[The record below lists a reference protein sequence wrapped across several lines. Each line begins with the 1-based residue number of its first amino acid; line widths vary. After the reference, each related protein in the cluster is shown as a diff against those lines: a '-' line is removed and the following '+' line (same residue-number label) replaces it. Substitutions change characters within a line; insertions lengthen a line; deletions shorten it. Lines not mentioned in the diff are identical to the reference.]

1 MPEQLQRI
9 LNRISEWWKHF
20 STRQKA
26 AIISTAAIVV
36 VALSILGVT
45 MTKPTYTPL
54 VTASDTAEAATIKK
68 ALDGADETIDYKQSQ
83 DGLTFSVNTKQE
95 AAARLTLGSNGI
107 PSEGYSIDDALNGS
121 FSTTEADKTKKYQVY
136 LESQLA
142 KDIESI
148 DAVDSA
154 TVSLNIPANDGT
166 IISKQKDSHA
176 AIILKLNKDLSNDQA
191 AGIAMTVVTAL
202 GSDDASN
209 VNIVDT
215 NGNTLFSGGDAATTS
230 VQASQNQSVQAQ
242 AENAVAQK
250 VKNILAGENDGSI
263 YDNAKVSVKLDMDFS
278 QVNTKEYE
286 YWVKDGNTQGYLSS
300 KTTSNSKSTNGI
312 GGTPGTD
319 SNNDTTYVT
328 EDGSVS
334 TSETNDESDNYLP
347 NETITDTKG
356 ETGKINYDNSSISIV
371 ANKYVVYDEDQMKAS
386 GQLQNQT
393 FDEFVAA
400 NSATTTEQVDPAV
413 LTAVSKATG
422 VAEGNISIIVN
433 DVPTFKYSTGGRSFS
448 DYLQII
454 LAVLIM
460 LLLLFVV
467 IRTFRAPKEEEIT
480 EVTPED
486 LLIEQQEENGTPLE
500 TIQENEKS
508 EARVL
513 IEKFV
518 DENPEAAAALLRNWL
533 NDDWG

>member
-26 AIISTAAIVV
+26 AIISTISIVV
-36 VALSILGVT
+36 VALIILGVT
-45 MTKPTYTPL
+45 MTRPQYKVL
-54 VTASDTAEAATIKK
+54 VTATDTKQASEIKN
-68 ALDGADETIDYKQSQ
+68 ALDGSDTTLDYKVSD
-83 DGLTFSVNTKQE
+83 DGLTFSINTTQE
-95 AAARLTLGSNGI
+95 SAANLVLGSNGI
-107 PSEGYSIDDALNGS
+107 PSDGYSIDDALNGS
-121 FSTTEADKTKKYQVY
+121 FSTTESDKTKKYQVY
-136 LESQLA
+136 IENKLE

-148 DAVDSA
+148 DAVESA
-154 TVSLNIPANDGT
+154 SVSLNIPASDGT
-166 IISKQKDSHA
+166 IISKKKDAHA
-176 AIILKLNKDLSNDQA
+176 AIILDLNKEISNDQA
-191 AGIAMTVVTAL
+191 AGIAMTVATAL

-215 NGNTLFSGGDAATTS
+215 KGNTLFAGGDGAQAS
-230 VQASQNQSVQAQ
+230 VQASQNQSVLAQ

-250 VKNILAGENDGSI
+250 AKNILASGSEGSI
-263 YDNAKVSVKLDMDFS
+263 FDNAKVAVKLDMDFS
-278 QVNTKEYE
+278 QINKKEYE
-286 YWVKDGNTQGYLSS
+286 YWVAEGSTQGYLGS

-328 EDGSVS
+328 EDGNVS
-334 TSETNDESDNYLP
+334 TSETNDESDQYLP

-356 ETGKINYDNSSISIV
+356 ATGIINFDNSSIAIV
-371 ANKYVVYDEDQMKAS
+371 ADKYVVYDEDAMKAA
-386 GQLQNQT
+386 GQLKDQS

-400 NSATTTEQVDPAV
+400 NSATTTEQVDPTV
-413 LTAVSKATG
+413 ITAVSKATG
-422 VAEGNISIIVN
+422 IPESEIQIIVN
-433 DVPTFKYSTGGRSFS
+433 DIPTFKYSSGGRSFS

-480 EVTPED
+480 EVSPED
-486 LLIEQQEENGTPLE
+486 LLLTEQAEGGSPLE
-500 TIQENEKS
+500 TITENEKS
-508 EARVL
+508 EARIL

>member
-26 AIISTAAIVV
+26 AIISTVSIVV
-36 VALSILGVT
+36 VALIILGVT
-45 MTKPTYTPL
+45 MTRPTYTTL

-121 FSTTEADKTKKYQVY
+121 FSTTESDKTKKYQVY

-142 KDIESI
+142 QDIESI
-148 DAVDSA
+148 DAVDKA
-154 TVSLNIPANDGT
+154 KVSLNIPANDGT
-166 IISKQKDSHA
+166 IISKKKDAHA
-176 AIILKLNKDLSNDQA
+176 AIILDLNKDISNDQA
-191 AGIAMTVVTAL
+191 AGIAMTVATAL
-202 GSDDASN
+202 GADDASN

-215 NGNTLFSGGDAATTS
+215 KGNTLFSGGDAGTTS
-230 VQASQNQSVQAQ
+230 VQASQNQSAKAQ

-250 VKNILAGENDGSI
+250 VKNILTGGDNSSI
-263 YDNAKVSVKLDMDFS
+263 YNNARVAVTLDMDFS
-278 QVNTKEYE
+278 QVNTKEYR
-286 YWVKDGNTQGYLSS
+286 YWVADGNTQGYLTS
-300 KTTSNSKSTNGI
+300 KTTSNSKTTNGI

-328 EDGSVS
+328 EDGNVS
-334 TSETNDESDNYLP
+334 TSETNDESNNYAP

-356 ETGKINYDNSSISIV
+356 ATGVVNLGNSSVSIV
-371 ANKYVVYDEDQMKAS
+371 ADKYIVYDEDQMKAS
-386 GQLQNQT
+386 GQLKKQT

-400 NSATTTEQVDPAV
+400 NSATTTEQVDPTV
-413 LTAVSKATG
+413 ITAVSKATG
-422 VAEGNISIIVN
+422 IAEANISIIVN
-433 DVPTFKYSTGGRSFS
+433 DIPTFKYSSGGRSLS

-467 IRTFRAPKEEEIT
+467 IRTFRVPKEEEIT
-480 EVTPED
+480 EVSPED
-486 LLIEQQEENGTPLE
+486 LLLEQTADNGTPLE